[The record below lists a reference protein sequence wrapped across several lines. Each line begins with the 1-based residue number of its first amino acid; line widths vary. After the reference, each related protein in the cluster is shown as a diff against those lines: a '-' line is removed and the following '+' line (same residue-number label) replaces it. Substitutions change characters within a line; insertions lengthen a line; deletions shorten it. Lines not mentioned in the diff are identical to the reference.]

1 MNGEFGISSFKM
13 LGSLI
18 LILGLIVFLAY
29 WLKRLRPGTFSC
41 GTAPAMRLAGTL
53 NLAPKRAVALIE
65 VSGEWLLVGVGTESV
80 TLISKVEPPPQQER
94 PDAVTGE
101 QKSKFHTILQG
112 KSLLQPWKRNSE
124 ESHEGNA

>member
-1 MNGEFGISSFKM
+1 MSGEFGISAFKM
-13 LGSLI
+13 FGSLI

-29 WLKRLRPGTFSC
+29 WLKRLRPGTFSS
-41 GTAPAMRLAGTL
+41 GAAPAMRLVGTL

-80 TLISKVEPPPQQER
+80 TLISKVEPAPQQEQ
-94 PDAVTGE
+94 PDAFPRE
-101 QKSKFHTILQG
+101 QQSKFHTILQG